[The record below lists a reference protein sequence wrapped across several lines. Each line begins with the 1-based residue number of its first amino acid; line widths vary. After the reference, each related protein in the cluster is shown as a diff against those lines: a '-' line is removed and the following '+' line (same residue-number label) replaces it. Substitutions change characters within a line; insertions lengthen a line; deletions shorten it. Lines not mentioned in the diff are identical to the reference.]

1 MRDDENQICQNC
13 GERGHRKY
21 DCPEQRNFNAGIVCR
36 LCGSA
41 GHMARD
47 CTTKRDPNGF
57 TQPGMNGGSPGAV
70 GGPGGPGG
78 FDSEYASLM
87 AELGEGARARTGG
100 GDTVATPVVGGTIGP
115 NGQKIPPWRLPE
127 MWNPPGGL
135 RSGAGAPAGVGGGY
149 PGYGGAPQ
157 GYQGYGGAYGAQ
169 GYAGYNPQAYGQQ
182 QSPPQ
187 YGQQGYDQQAAYAQ
201 YYQSLQATQTAR

>member
-1 MRDDENQICQNC
+1 
-13 GERGHRKY
+13 
-21 DCPEQRNFNAGIVCR
+21 
-36 LCGSA
+36 
-41 GHMARD
+41 MARD

-57 TQPGMNGGSPGAV
+57 TQPGANGGPPGAV
-70 GGPGGPGG
+70 GAPTGGPGG

-87 AELGEGARARTGG
+87 AELGEGAGARTGG
-100 GDTVATPVVGGTIGP
+100 GEPGATPVIGGTIGP

-127 MWNPPGGL
+127 MWNPPGGGP
-135 RSGAGAPAGVGGGY
+135 RPGGAPAVAGGGF
-149 PGYGGAPQ
+149 PGYGGAPQQ

-201 YYQSLQATQTAR
+201 YYQSLQVAQTAR